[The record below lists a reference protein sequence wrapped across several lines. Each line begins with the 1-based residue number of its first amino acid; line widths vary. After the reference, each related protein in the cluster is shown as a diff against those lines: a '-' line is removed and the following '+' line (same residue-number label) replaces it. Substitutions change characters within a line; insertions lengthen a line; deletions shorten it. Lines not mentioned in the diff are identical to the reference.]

1 VRSKPKPE
9 NPMADRVTDDIR
21 DAVKGKMDADGHV
34 TCPVLRKL
42 AEDKGVQYK
51 VVGAAADELGARVH
65 HCDLGCF

>member
-21 DAVKGKMDADGHV
+21 EAVKAKMGEDGRV

-42 AEDKGVQYK
+42 AEDKGVPYK
-51 VVGAAADELGARVH
+51 VVGAAADELDAKVGN
-65 HCDLGCF
+65 CDLGCF